1 MNKFDAAE
9 GYLTHSY
16 EIKVNSPETEP
27 ITITNSMFNLGMLEL
42 RRGRYPEAL
51 KWFREVLDTRRAYL
65 GEDHPLVADTLQSI
79 GTTYY
84 LQNNYAEAQKYSRQ
98 AAEIFKKKLCRLENI
113 VDDGALRGGVIDRYL
128 TVQIQYSLP
137 RII

>member
-1 MNKFDAAE
+1 MGE
-9 GYLTHSY
+9 G
-16 EIKVNSPETEP
+16 
-27 ITITNSMFNLGMLEL
+27 
-42 RRGRYPEAL
+42 
-51 KWFREVLDTRRAYL
+51 
-65 GEDHPLVADTLQSI
+65 HPLVADTLQSI

-98 AAEIFKKKLCRLENI
+98 AAEIFKKKLCHLGNI

-137 RII
+137 KII